1 MKLCAALLAL
11 VSASVA
17 LAGEVQSTWKECPH
31 KLKEQVIP
39 PHRWE
44 KVRPA
49 PPEHR
54 IELKIGLVQPN
65 FAELERHLYE
75 VRYVFRLLIVR
86 CVLI

>member
-1 MKLCAALLAL
+1 MKLSSALLAL

-17 LAGEVQSTWKECPH
+17 LAGEVQSRWKESPH

-39 PHRWE
+39 PHRWQ

-49 PPEHR
+49 SPNHT
-54 IELKIGLVQPN
+54 IQLKIGLVQPN

-75 VRYVFRLLIVR
+75 VRYVFPLLMVR
-86 CVLI
+86 YVLI